1 MGAWLMWS
9 SSCRRTSYRYHV
21 ALSRNFVP
29 KHAGS
34 SAALR
39 RARLLDEESYETLD
53 SGYRFLS
60 NLEDRFRVMEHRS
73 VNRLPLSGDKLRG
86 LAVRLGYGEDGEEKL
101 LDDYFRVTGS
111 IRRLYTSFFGGH
123 GKDSREELTKSLQ
136 DPARQPAPPSCTG
149 LFQKVSEQ
157 LGSERALSKAFQ

>member
-1 MGAWLMWS
+1 VQAHILRDTW
-9 SSCRRTSYRYHV
+9 RYPEILCQNTLE
-21 ALSRNFVP
+21 AL
-29 KHAGS
+29 
-34 SAALR
+34 AALR

-111 IRRLYTSFFGGH
+111 IRRLYTSFFGQH
-123 GKDSREELTKSLQ
+123 GKDSREN
-136 DPARQPAPPSCTG
+136 
-149 LFQKVSEQ
+149 
-157 LGSERALSKAFQ
+157 